1 MILKKRK
8 RYPYCLYSRYLS
20 LKGDKIMKKKIWMK
34 VTTCLL
40 VCSLALTGC
49 SDKEVSDQIN
59 DAVEEGGKQLT
70 NVDDKIR
77 NITDAQDE
85 YVQMVKTAYVMGQ
98 PKLTYGAAFDELFSS
113 PTWKHFTS
121 SDNKEV
127 VEFTGRC
134 IYNDD
139 KIKVRMQF
147 LIDDDGKNF
156 EPYAMKCNDM
166 TSNTLT
172 MAAILYRVFDS
183 YIDKHNLTVE
193 DDEDSYFDSVD
204 NSNSSMEEQE
214 EQTQDSNDTDSVGSD
229 DASDADVDTDTSD
242 IYDSYDPGEY
252 IFPDSDTQKLTKA
265 DLKGL
270 SKKQLRIGRNEIYAR
285 HGRKFKDSELQSYF
299 DSKQWY
305 EGTTD
310 PDDFSEDVLSPIEK
324 KNAAFIQKFE

>member
-1 MILKKRK
+1 
-8 RYPYCLYSRYLS
+8 
-20 LKGDKIMKKKIWMK
+20 
-34 VTTCLL
+34 
-40 VCSLALTGC
+40 
-49 SDKEVSDQIN
+49 
-59 DAVEEGGKQLT
+59 
-70 NVDDKIR
+70 
-77 NITDAQDE
+77 
-85 YVQMVKTAYVMGQ
+85 
-98 PKLTYGAAFDELFSS
+98 
-113 PTWKHFTS
+113 
-121 SDNKEV
+121 
-127 VEFTGRC
+127 
-134 IYNDD
+134 
-139 KIKVRMQF
+139 
-147 LIDDDGKNF
+147 
-156 EPYAMKCNDM
+156 
-166 TSNTLT
+166 
-172 MAAILYRVFDS
+172 
-183 YIDKHNLTVE
+183 
-193 DDEDSYFDSVD
+193 
-204 NSNSSMEEQE
+204 MEEQE